1 MYESPQFNFPKFH
14 ANGAKKQAS
23 KRKFAALRMLI
34 LCIFISIVFGSATG
48 IASGLYFYNEI
59 KKNLSELNIEIPDP
73 KIIEKETIIEK
84 TTEKEYIPQTSEE
97 QKIINVVERASRA
110 VVSIVITKDVPV
122 MEKFYY
128 SPFGNDFFQ
137 VPQYRQ
143 KGTEKQQ
150 IGGGTGF
157 IVSED
162 GMIITNKHV
171 VLDQDADYTVFT
183 NDGAQYSAKVLAKD
197 TIQDIAVIKIE
208 PDKSVNNAG
217 GITTDKFPML
227 EFGESSSLQ
236 IGQTVIAIGNALG
249 EFRNTVSV
257 GVISGLGRTITASG
271 GDFVE
276 TLEDVIQTDAAINKG
291 NSGGPL
297 LNLKGEVIGINT
309 AVAESGAENIGFA
322 IPADCAKED
331 LKDVVKYG
339 RIKKAFLG
347 VRYSLLNESIQK
359 EYDLPVDYGILVV
372 NGSSG
377 ESAVVEGSPADNAGI
392 QKGDIILELNDE
404 KITIDNS
411 LVKII
416 LKYDPGDTV
425 KLKILRPENPEAEK
439 SEDRDYKEKTIW
451 IMLDEREE

>member
-1 MYESPQFNFPKFH
+1 M
-14 ANGAKKQAS
+14 
-23 KRKFAALRMLI
+23 I
-34 LCIFISIVFGSATG
+34 LCIFVSMLFGSAAG

-59 KKNLSELNIEIPDP
+59 KRNLSELNIEIPDP
-73 KIIEKETIIEK
+73 TIIEKETIIEK
-84 TTEKEYIPQTSEE
+84 TLETEYIPQTTAE
-97 QKIINVVERASRA
+97 QRIIKVVEQSSPA

-128 SPFGNDFFQ
+128 SPFGDDFLQ
-137 VPQYRQ
+137 IPQYKQ
-143 KGTEKQQ
+143 KGTQKQK

-171 VLDQDADYTVFT
+171 VLDDTADYTVFT
-183 NDGAQYSAKVLAKD
+183 NDGAQYSAKILAKD
-197 TIQDIAVIKIE
+197 PIQDIAVIKIE
-208 PDKSVNNAG
+208 PDKNVNQGG
-217 GITTDKFPML
+217 GITIDKFPML
-227 EFGESSSLQ
+227 GLGESSSLQ
-236 IGQTVIAIGNALG
+236 IGQTVVAIGNALG

-297 LNLKGEVIGINT
+297 LNLRGEVIGINT
-309 AVAESGAENIGFA
+309 AVAQAGAENIGFA
-322 IPADCAKED
+322 IPADCAKKD
-331 LKDVVKYG
+331 LRDVKKYG

-347 VRYSLLNESIQK
+347 VRYSLLTEAAEQ

-372 NGSSG
+372 KASSG
-377 ESAVVEGSPADNAGI
+377 EPAVIPDSPADKADLRE
-392 QKGDIILELNDE
+392 GDIILEFNNE

-416 LKYDPGDTV
+416 LKYDPGDTI
-425 KLKILRPENPEAEK
+425 KLKILRPENPDAK
-439 SEDRDYKEKTIW
+439 TLEDRNYKEKTIW
-451 IMLDEREE
+451 VMLDERKE

>member
-1 MYESPQFNFPKFH
+1 MYESPKINFPKLRRERMPVDR
-14 ANGAKKQAS
+14 KKPS
-23 KRKFAALRMLI
+23 TLRILI
-34 LCIFISIVFGSATG
+34 LCIFVSAIFGVASG

-59 KKNLSELNIEIPDP
+59 KQNLSELNIEIPSP
-73 KIIEKETIIEK
+73 KIIEKETVVEK
-84 TTEKEYIPQTSEE
+84 TLEKEYVPQTSEE
-97 QKIINVVERASRA
+97 QKIIKVVQESSPA
-110 VVSIVITKDVPV
+110 VVSITITKDVPII
-122 MEKFYY
+122 EKFYY
-128 SPFGNDFFQ
+128 SPFGDDFLQ
-137 VPQYRQ
+137 VPQYKQ
-143 KGTEKQQ
+143 KGTQKQK

-171 VLDQDADYTVFT
+171 VLDDDADYTVFT

-208 PDKSVNNAG
+208 PDKNVNNSG

-227 EFGESSSLQ
+227 KFGEASSLQ

-271 GDFVE
+271 GNFVE
-276 TLEDVIQTDAAINKG
+276 TLEDVIQTDAAINFG

-297 LNLKGEVIGINT
+297 LNLRGEVVGINT
-309 AVAESGAENIGFA
+309 AVAQAGAENIGFA
-322 IPADCAKED
+322 IPADCAKKD
-331 LKDVVKYG
+331 LQDVKKYG

-347 VRYSLLNESIQK
+347 VRYSLITEAAQE

-372 NGSSG
+372 GESSG
-377 ESAVVEGSPADNAGI
+377 ESAVISDSPADKAGLRE
-392 QKGDIILELNDE
+392 GDIILEFNEE

-411 LVKII
+411 LVKVI
-416 LKYDPGDTV
+416 LKYDPGDTI
-425 KLKILRPENPEAEK
+425 KLKILRPEDPDGK
-439 SEDRDYKEKTIW
+439 TLEDRGYKEKSIW
-451 IMLDEREE
+451 VMLSERKE